1 VSGPLVVPT
10 PSSPEELSPQQS
22 TIPEV
27 RIAQKPV
34 FTAARLVAWMP
45 VETGAVLHELSV
57 HWSGPLLL
65 APLPNSPKELFPQQL
80 TIPEVRIAQY
90 PPPSPD
96 RSVAE
101 IPTGTG
107 ILLQE
112 SEQLSGPTLVPS
124 PS

>member
-1 VSGPLVVPT
+1 VLHGSSWAQRSGAPVVP
-10 PSSPEELSPQQS
+10 
-22 TIPEV
+22 
-27 RIAQKPV
+27 
-34 FTAARLVAWMP
+34 MP
-45 VETGAVLHELSV
+45 RS
-57 HWSGPLLL
+57 
-65 APLPNSPKELFPQQL
+65 PLPLFPQQL